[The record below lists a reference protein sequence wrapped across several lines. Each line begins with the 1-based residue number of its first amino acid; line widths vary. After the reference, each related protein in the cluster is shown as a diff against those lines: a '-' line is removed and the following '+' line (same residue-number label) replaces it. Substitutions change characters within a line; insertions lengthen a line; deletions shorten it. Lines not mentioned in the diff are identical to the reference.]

1 MSETQRAVRQFVL
14 ETVRA
19 LNRGKSNE
27 IAAIED
33 SCNLVDA
40 GLVDS
45 IGFLEL
51 VSAVEAKFGVRF
63 DFSAADPAEFT
74 TLGGFVAHA
83 VPSRQERGS

>member
-1 MSETQRAVRQFVL
+1 MNETQHAVRQFVL

-19 LNRGKSNE
+19 INRGKSNE
-27 IAAIED
+27 LAAVDD
-33 SCNLVDA
+33 SCNLVES

-45 IGFLEL
+45 LGFLEL
-51 VSAVEAKFGVRF
+51 VAAVETKFGVKF

-83 VPSRQERGS
+83 VPSR

>member
-1 MSETQRAVRQFVL
+1 MNETQHALREFVL
-14 ETVRA
+14 ETLTA
-19 LNRGKSNE
+19 LNRGKGNGL
-27 IAAIED
+27 AALDD
-33 SCNLVDA
+33 SCNLVQS

-51 VSAVEAKFGVRF
+51 VAAVEAEFGVRF

-83 VPSRQERGS
+83 APLR

>member
-14 ETVRA
+14 ETLRA

-27 IAAIED
+27 LAAVDD
-33 SCNLVDA
+33 SCNLVQS

-45 IGFLEL
+45 LGFLEL
-51 VSAVEAKFGVRF
+51 VAAVETKFGVKF
-63 DFSAADPAEFT
+63 DFGASDPAEFT

-83 VPSRQERGS
+83 VPSR